1 MKRAP
6 AAVPKPAPIRK
17 ERTII
22 FAELPPGQLPE
33 AAAFLGS
40 LEGLAL
46 AAGSEPC
53 SLDVAYDL
61 RDYSLEE
68 LESALQY
75 RGFCLDTSL
84 LYKLKRAL
92 YYYAEETERRN
103 LTMPER
109 PLKQASNEAYIRA
122 WERRQHG
129 DHDTTP
135 EIWREYR

>member
-6 AAVPKPAPIRK
+6 ATAPKPAPIRK
-17 ERTII
+17 ARTIV

-33 AAAFLGS
+33 AAGFLGS
-40 LEGLAL
+40 LERLELAP
-46 AAGSEPC
+46 GSEPR

-61 RDYSLEE
+61 RDHSLEE
-68 LESALQY
+68 LESALQD
-75 RGFCLDTSL
+75 RGFHLDTSL

-129 DHDTTP
+129 DHATTP
-135 EIWREYR
+135 EIWRDYR